1 MYLKRNKIILVYLLI
16 CVCCFTSS
24 CMRII
29 EDPAKKYNEEFL
41 KNNYMKI
48 KRYRDK
54 HLKLAENY
62 DIYYRDDKVDLVDSK
77 YYNATD
83 GTKLKKEYRSR
94 KYKEEHNKKHND
106 IEYLN
111 QDLSIYHTNR
121 TLKDVDDLDECGYNC
136 DTDIMYVENNYKDYS
151 SSIVSFDDVKINNMY
166 LYGDLSL
173 RKEKDYNYVDGAVLQ
188 ANFDYIDVMNRVKEE
203 LYLRQKSE
211 EIKKKTTNKDTLNN
225 IKSKFLNLFNGK

>member
-1 MYLKRNKIILVYLLI
+1 
-16 CVCCFTSS
+16 
-24 CMRII
+24 MRII

-48 KRYRDK
+48 KRYKDK
-54 HLKLAENY
+54 HLRLAESHN
-62 DIYYRDDKVDLVDSK
+62 IYYRDNKVDLIDSK

-94 KYKEEHNKKHND
+94 KYKEKQNEKQND

-111 QDLSIYHTNR
+111 QDLSIYYTNR
-121 TLKDVDDLDECGYNC
+121 NLKDVNDLDECEYNC
-136 DTDIMYVENNYKDYS
+136 STNIAYVENNYKDYS
-151 SSIVSFDDVKINNMY
+151 NSVVGFDDIKINNLY

-188 ANFDYIDVMNRVKEE
+188 ANFDYIDIMNRVKEE
-203 LYLRQKSE
+203 LYLKQKAE
-211 EIKKKTTNKDTLNN
+211 EQKKNSVNVDKLNN
-225 IKSKFLNLFNGK
+225 IKGKFLKLFDKK